1 MLSFRLRRR
10 EIETMIKIGGAR
22 TSIVAILASE
32 VVVVVAMGLLLAG
45 LLTLLTERFGS
56 EMIRV
61 LLTS

>member
-1 MLSFRLRRR
+1 
-10 EIETMIKIGGAR
+10 MIKIGGAR